1 MSLSPPVASRE
12 VLAAGCVADAKP
24 GFRPGC
30 LHGFLLGAA
39 TQTSQVRLR

>member
-12 VLAAGCVADAKP
+12 VLAAGRVADAKP
-24 GFRPGC
+24 GFRADYLC
-30 LHGFLLGAA
+30 GFLLEEA